1 MSDDRNQKP
10 GNRIDELTRDNAA
23 LRRDIEARDVTI
35 EGLRAEIEA
44 LRASAA
50 APQRA
55 GVQAYVLKMK
65 LEHNGVTYPAGAE
78 LPFDPHTPPKG
89 CDGLR
94 EDVHFHKLH
103 VLRDPRPQG

>member
-10 GNRIDELTRDNAA
+10 GNRIDELTRDLAA
-23 LRRDIEARDVTI
+23 AKRDLEARDVTI
-35 EGLRAEIEA
+35 EALRAEIEA
-44 LRASAA
+44 LRASAE
-50 APQRA
+50 APAPA
-55 GVQAYVLKMK
+55 GVQAYVLKIK

-78 LPFDPHTPPKG
+78 LPFDPHNPPKG

-103 VLRDPRPQG
+103 VLRAPISQG